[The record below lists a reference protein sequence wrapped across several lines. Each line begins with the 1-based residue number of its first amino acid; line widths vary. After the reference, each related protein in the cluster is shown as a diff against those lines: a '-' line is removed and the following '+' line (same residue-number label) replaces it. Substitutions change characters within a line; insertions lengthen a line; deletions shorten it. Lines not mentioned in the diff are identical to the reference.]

1 MRKINKKSASLVAL
15 QLSTS
20 LSPLTVLTQASADT
34 VSDTVTKAK
43 QSGVDVKVEDNGVIK
58 VSSQQEAD
66 AKNAEAE
73 VQLKADALKASQ
85 MIDEYIAEKSE
96 VQKANQDA
104 QTRYEAEVKSE
115 TERVAT
121 LEVEK
126 AKVDAQNAEAQ
137 KAYEAEKAQVDAQN
151 AEAQKAYEAE
161 KAKVDAQNA
170 EAKKAYETEKAKVDA
185 QNAEKVRTYEAELA
199 ATKAENAK
207 MLAQYEAELKKA
219 KEANDNKKSV
229 EDEIARIKAENENLQ
244 KEYEAELAR
253 VTAERDALTKQYEA
267 EKARIEKENAT
278 ATSTTEAEAAK
289 IEADYQA
296 ALEAYN
302 QKVNDITAQ
311 NQKAQE
317 DYEARKQAI
326 EAKNAKIDADY
337 AAAKKAYDA
346 KLAEVTESNRVKQ
359 EAYDKA
365 LADYNAGKLD
375 TVTNKEKTLTMELTN
390 VPADVTVHPKRTI
403 EKDLTNSTNL
413 EADMKAAED
422 EFKAE
427 EANVNAKLHE
437 YAEAPAEEPVAP
449 NVRALVNKELKAAQD
464 WAAEQNK
471 LGQSLGI
478 RYVIKERLVRGEDAT
493 ADALTS
499 AYDKVKAQMD
509 NDALVSQ
516 HFDSRTEPGGY
527 DWIGSKNRFIQSWAD
542 IKQTYETAYSK
553 EDAKTA
559 ASRNQ
564 PLKVVDY
571 DLTQLN
577 GYDAASKTT
586 ATGSVNG
593 TDNVPPEVKAWK
605 DASTAKRKEFGWLA
619 GDSSTKVE
627 LVDAAT
633 YKAKVDEFNK
643 NVPKIRAS
651 VDAFNA
657 ERRKQIDMLL
667 AGDLDATLGS
677 SDSGKRIINDNNMTF
692 TKSSDRVKYIRSQNF
707 TELNDAMQKG
717 FDIANTANSESTTP
731 VENQLA
737 KVKFTAVRI
746 PKGESVTVEYTR
758 KDGKDYRPTGDWYR
772 DTMFVSDSD
781 YNKKDTFARE
791 DEKPLSKIR
800 YTVRND
806 GSISSDGDIIA
817 FFMNDTAIPA
827 YFGISNMGS
836 PEGSNR
842 FKLMSDPRQLYGVTT
857 STEFLGSGNEPLRP
871 VVSLLHVKYPDQND
885 PRTFSVGYSF
895 DQTVKGEHPSVN
907 SAPVKELVSRPDD
920 NGDIRDHGVHFA
932 NKRVP
937 VEKLNDLANN
947 WKDIEAWMS
956 RQIGWEGTKLVNH
969 QKSYNKDHVDK
980 AVNPTPNRGR
990 ISEAET
996 GFYNAVRYERMV
1008 TPAIPKFPYRLDGEY
1023 MSARPAGEHVHT
1035 IEVPV
1040 VRGDVASP
1048 GLREVTP
1055 VEMVIKYKEVEKG
1068 TEPTKPTLE
1077 KEPVAPTEADKE
1089 PLPTPPTPTPL
1100 PEKPVKGSVTPGTT
1114 KPLPSE
1120 PKLPELPQKPTPKVV
1135 PNDGPGV
1142 NEPNK
1147 PVLKQEPVKPTQIP
1161 EPKKPE
1167 VLVTPVE
1174 PKLKETPKPPVVKSV
1189 TKVERRVIEKP
1200 TLKDGPKAPNITLN
1214 KVRYVYEPKTI
1225 WETVDGKVLRSWE
1238 DGDKPKDKFNGY
1250 EYVRTDKDKDGN
1262 IHHIYKPIEKPQE
1275 QPKMKT
1281 IWETVSGKVL
1291 RSWEDGDKPKDNFDG
1306 YEYVRTDKDNDG
1318 NIHHIYK
1325 PIEKPQE
1332 QPKMKTIW
1340 ETVDGKVLRSWE
1352 DGEKP
1357 KDNFN
1362 GYEYV
1367 RTIKDND
1374 GNIHHI
1380 YKPIEKPTVTPKET
1394 PKVTPKEL
1402 PKTGGDSGMLSN
1414 ILGGIFATGG
1424 LLGFKRRKDK
1434 NK

>member
-85 MIDEYIAEKSE
+85 VIDEYIAKKSE

-121 LEVEK
+121 LEAENEK
-126 AKVDAQNAEAQ
+126 
-137 KAYEAEKAQVDAQN
+137 VDAQN

-170 EAKKAYETEKAKVDA
+170 EAKKAYEAEKAKVDA

-253 VTAERDALTKQYEA
+253 VTAERDALTKKYEA

-296 ALEAYN
+296 ALETYN
-302 QKVNDITAQ
+302 QKVTDITAQ

-317 DYEARKQAI
+317 DYEARKQAV

-337 AAAKKAYDA
+337 AVAKKAYDA

-390 VPADVTVHPKRTI
+390 VPSDVTVHPKRTI

-422 EFKAE
+422 EFKSE

-437 YAEAPAEEPVAP
+437 YAKAPAEEPVAP

-464 WAAEQNK
+464 WAAAQNK

-516 HFDSRTEPGGY
+516 HFSSATKPAGY
-527 DWIGSKNRFIQSWAD
+527 DWIGSKNRFIQVWAD
-542 IKQTYETAYSK
+542 IKQTYETAYAK

-571 DLTQLN
+571 DLTQLD

-593 TDNVPPEVKAWK
+593 SDNVPPEVKAWR

-667 AGDLDATLGS
+667 AGDLNATLGS
-677 SDSGKRIINDNNMTF
+677 SNSGKRVINDNNMTF

-895 DQTVKGEHPSVN
+895 DQTVKGEHPAVN
-907 SAPVKELVSRPDD
+907 SAPVKEFVSRPDD
-920 NGDIRDHGVHFA
+920 SAIQDHGVHFA

-956 RQIGWEGTKLVNH
+956 NQTGWDGTKLVNH
-969 QKSYNKDHVDK
+969 RNSYNKDHVNK

-990 ISEAET
+990 ISEVET
-996 GFYNAVRYERMV
+996 GFYNAIKDERMV
-1008 TPAIPKFPYRLDGEY
+1008 TPLTPKFPYRRDGEY

-1040 VRGDVASP
+1040 VRGDVATP

-1077 KEPVAPTEADKE
+1077 KEPVAPTEVDKE

-1100 PEKPVKGSVTPGTT
+1100 PEKPEKPVKGSVTPGTT

-1225 WETVDGKVLRSWE
+1225 WETVNGKVLRSWE
-1238 DGDKPKDKFNGY
+1238 DGDKPKDNFNGY
-1250 EYVRTDKDKDGN
+1250 EYVRTDKDNDGN
-1262 IHHIYKPIEKPQE
+1262 IHHIYKPTEKPQE

-1281 IWETVSGKVL
+1281 IWETVGGKVL

-1367 RTIKDND
+1367 RTDKDND

-1380 YKPIEKPTVTPKET
+1380 YKPIEK

-1414 ILGGIFATGG
+1414 ILGGIFAMGG

>member
-15 QLSTS
+15 QLSTT

-43 QSGVDVKVEDNGVIK
+43 QSGVDIKVEDKGVIK

-85 MIDEYIAEKSE
+85 VIDEYIAEKSE

-121 LEVEK
+121 LEAEK

-170 EAKKAYETEKAKVDA
+170 EAQKAYEAEKAKVDA

-253 VTAERDALTKQYEA
+253 VTADRDALTKKYEA

-296 ALEAYN
+296 ALETYN

-390 VPADVTVHPKRTI
+390 VPSDVTVHPKRTI

-437 YAEAPAEEPVAP
+437 YAKAPAEEPVAP

-516 HFDSRTEPGGY
+516 HFDSRTRPGGY
-527 DWIGSKNRFIQSWAD
+527 DWIGSKNRFIQAWAD
-542 IKQTYETAYSK
+542 IKQTYETAYAK

-559 ASRNQ
+559 ASRQ
-564 PLKVVDY
+564 QQLQVVDY

-593 TDNVPPEVKAWK
+593 TDNLPPEVKAWK
-605 DASTAKRKEFGWLA
+605 DASIAKRKEFGWLA

-1008 TPAIPKFPYRLDGEY
+1008 TPAIPKFPYRLDGAY

-1040 VRGDVASP
+1040 VRGDVAVATP

-1225 WETVDGKVLRSWE
+1225 WETV
-1238 DGDKPKDKFNGY
+1238 N
-1250 EYVRTDKDKDGN
+1250 
-1262 IHHIYKPIEKPQE
+1262 
-1275 QPKMKT
+1275 
-1281 IWETVSGKVL
+1281 GKVL

-1325 PIEKPQE
+1325 PIEKP
-1332 QPKMKTIW
+1332 K
-1340 ETVDGKVLRSWE
+1340 
-1352 DGEKP
+1352 
-1357 KDNFN
+1357 
-1362 GYEYV
+1362 
-1367 RTIKDND
+1367 
-1374 GNIHHI
+1374 
-1380 YKPIEKPTVTPKET
+1380 VTPKE
-1394 PKVTPKEL
+1394 TPKEL
-1402 PKTGGDSGMLSN
+1402 PKTGGDAGMLSN
-1414 ILGGIFATGG
+1414 MLGGIFAMGG